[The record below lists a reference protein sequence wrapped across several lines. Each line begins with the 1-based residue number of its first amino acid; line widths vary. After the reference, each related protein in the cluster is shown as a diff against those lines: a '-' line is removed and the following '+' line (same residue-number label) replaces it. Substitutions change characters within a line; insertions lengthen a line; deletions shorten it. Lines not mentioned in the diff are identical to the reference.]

1 MVAAAERG
9 GAGSALQGWRRF
21 RAPVRNPHFTS
32 EPPTEWCSAGRG
44 PGNGSL
50 LALSTSANCAS
61 RADITVFLST
71 SGGTPGSWV
80 YRQPVSPLGGY
91 SALAPTADGRF
102 LVLFERGGCT
112 LSAAVVDPKA
122 VVAAG
127 PQGVIPCAEAGCGTQ
142 PLPAHFDG
150 KTGYCKK

>member
-1 MVAAAERG
+1 MSRCRTHTAREASLLCTGPQPPLTRCTVLNPQLRCRCV
-9 GAGSALQGWRRF
+9 AGS
-21 RAPVRNPHFTS
+21 N
-32 EPPTEWCSAGRG
+32 G

-61 RADITVFLST
+61 RTDITVFLST

-80 YRQPVSPLGGY
+80 YRQQVSSLGGY
-91 SALAPTADGRF
+91 SSLAPTSDGRL

-122 VVAAG
+122 VIAAG

-150 KTGYCKK
+150 KTGYCNK

>member
-1 MVAAAERG
+1 MLSDSQAEVA
-9 GAGSALQGWRRF
+9 
-21 RAPVRNPHFTS
+21 
-32 EPPTEWCSAGRG
+32 AGRG

-91 SALAPTADGRF
+91 SALAPTADGRL

-112 LSAAVVDPKA
+112 LSAAVVDPQA
-122 VVAAG
+122 VIAAG